1 MAGVTAT
8 GGRRNPTTASATT
21 EADRPSTPSV
31 HAGLVC
37 HGLPLLSTGRAP
49 APATTACCTSVPPTI
64 AVTVGSACA
73 ACAAGKLS
81 LRRSAAGRQ
90 QSALRAGL
98 SWHGVGHRVRL
109 GEVEQPVDAEFAADA
124 ALPEAAE
131 RCPVVLRH
139 GGVVG
144 DPHRA
149 GAYPV
154 GRVGGAP

>member
-1 MAGVTAT
+1 DPARAVPTRPCRLRDPRVDPWPGLPPPAGGETHSGPCEV
-8 GGRRNPTTASATT
+8 
-21 EADRPSTPSV
+21 DRPATPSV

-49 APATTACCTSVPPTI
+49 VPAATACCTSVPPTI

-109 GEVEQPVDAEFAADA
+109 GEVEQPVDAEEIGRASCR
-124 ALPEAAE
+124 E
-131 RCPVVLRH
+131 R
-139 GGVVG
+139 G
-144 DPHRA
+144 
-149 GAYPV
+149 
-154 GRVGGAP
+154 